1 MLKMIAIAMLV
12 CMAATAYAEPPPMKL
27 NHQGR
32 LLDAAMTPASGSHVM
47 RFSIYSAPTGGTPL
61 WTEPQS
67 LTFDDGYYATTL
79 GALTPIAREVFGGS
93 TMYLAITVDNDAE
106 MTPREPIDS
115 VPYAFVSTN
124 AVGDITPRSISVNG
138 NPIVDATGRW
148 VGSPTGLAGPAGPQG
163 AQGPAGPTGATGATG
178 ANGAMGATGAIGATG
193 ATGAMG
199 ATGAIGPQGPTGPS
213 GPQGPAGSTGPQG
226 PQGPAGFHSCVVR
239 YASVG
244 VACSSGEMI
253 TGGGCVSGAT
263 GGTIKSS
270 YPAPAVN
277 GATPTSWQCDGIGPL
292 TAYAVCCK

>member
-1 MLKMIAIAMLV
+1 MKKMIALAMLV
-12 CMAATAYAEPPPMKL
+12 GMAATAYAEPPPMKL

-79 GALTPIAREVFGGS
+79 GALTPIAREVFAGS
-93 TMYLAITVDNDAE
+93 TMYLAIAVDNDAE

-138 NPIVDATGRW
+138 NPIVDAAGRW

-163 AQGPAGPTGATGATG
+163 
-178 ANGAMGATGAIGATG
+178 
-193 ATGAMG
+193 
-199 ATGAIGPQGPTGPS
+199 
-213 GPQGPAGSTGPQG
+213 PAGSRGTDWRDRRDRRDGRDRCDG
-226 PQGPAGFHSCVVR
+226 RDGRDRTARSSR
-239 YASVG
+239 VG
-244 VACSSGEMI
+244 WS
-253 TGGGCVSGAT
+253 
-263 GGTIKSS
+263 GGTSGS
-270 YPAPAVN
+270 ARSGRLPFVRAALRVGGRWMQQRRDDHRGRLHLGRNHQVELPGAVHRERWN
-277 GATPTSWQCDGIGPL
+277 ADEL
-292 TAYAVCCK
+292 AVRRHRAAYRIRCLLQVN